1 MNLLEKITRVGSAI
15 VAGVAANARRRALA
29 GLSDLQLQKLGI
41 DRRSLAYY
49 AAHGRPLA
57 D

>member
-1 MNLLEKITRVGSAI
+1 MNLLKKINRVGSAI
-15 VAGVAANARRRALA
+15 VDAMAANARRRALA

>member
-1 MNLLEKITRVGSAI
+1 MNLLEKITRVGSA
-15 VAGVAANARRRALA
+15 VVDALAANARRRALA